1 MPYSPQGD
9 TMKFTCDKTSLF
21 REISFAQEVIASK
34 NALSIMSNVYLEA
47 SDSRLLIR
55 ATDVKVSF
63 ETSIPVDEVAPGSM
77 TVFCDK
83 LTGILSSLPDGD
95 LVVEQDEGR
104 AVLKPTAKKVR
115 FQLKTLSG
123 EKFPELP
130 RAEPELFFEIPSRE
144 FKRMVTQTI
153 FSVSTDE
160 TRYFMNGVFMEKSQ
174 DGGLVMVST
183 DGRRLAFVKNDFDG
197 ALPDFRAV
205 IIPTKVLGIINK
217 RLSDEGTI
225 AIAIT
230 DKSIFFRFNTYQISS
245 VLIEGQFPNY
255 QKVIPQGQKFSF
267 SVRKSDI
274 LEALKRVSIFVE
286 QKSNRTFFSLSEGN
300 LVLSSEET
308 EIGAAREEIPCEY
321 SGEDTTI
328 ALNYR
333 YIEEPLRVLDAENL
347 VVDFSDPSRAI
358 TLGPEPRGDY
368 FHIVM
373 PMQID

>member
-1 MPYSPQGD
+1 
-9 TMKFTCDKTSLF
+9 MKFTCDKTSLF

-47 SDSRLLIR
+47 SDSKLLIR

-63 ETSIPVDEVAPGSM
+63 ETSIPVDEVVPGSM

-174 DGGLVMVST
+174 DGALIMVST

-197 ALPDFRAV
+197 TLPDFRAV

-217 RLSDEGTI
+217 RLSDEGMI

-267 SVRKSDI
+267 SVKKSDI
-274 LEALKRVSIFVE
+274 MEALKRVSIFVE

-333 YIEEPLRVLDAENL
+333 YIEEPLRVLDTENL

>member
-1 MPYSPQGD
+1 
-9 TMKFTCDKTSLF
+9 MKFTCDKSSLF
-21 REISFAQEVIASK
+21 REIAFAQEVIASK

-63 ETSIPVDEVAPGSM
+63 ETSVPVSDVVPGSL

-95 LVVEQDEGR
+95 LTVEQDEGR
-104 AVLKPTAKKVR
+104 VILKPAAKKVR

-123 EKFPELP
+123 EKYPELP
-130 RAEPELFFEIPSRE
+130 RAEPELYFEIPARD
-144 FKRMVTQTI
+144 FKKMVTQTI

-160 TRYFMNGVFMEKSQ
+160 TRYFMNGVFMEK
-174 DGGLVMVST
+174 GPEGAIVMVST
-183 DGRRLAFVKNDFDG
+183 DGRRLAYDKNEFG
-197 ALPDFRAV
+197 ISIPDFRPV

-217 RLSDEGTI
+217 RLSDEGMI
-225 AIAIT
+225 AVAIT
-230 DKSIFFRFNTYQISS
+230 DKSVFFRFNTYQISS

-255 QKVIPQGQKFSF
+255 QKVIPQNQTRSF
-267 SVRKSDI
+267 TAKKSE
-274 LEALKRVSIFVE
+274 LMEALRRVSIFVE
-286 QKSNRTFFSLSEGN
+286 QKSNRTFFTLSGGS

-308 EIGAAREEIPCEY
+308 EIGAAREEISCEY
-321 SGEDTTI
+321 EGDDATI

-333 YIEEPLRVLDAENL
+333 YIEEPLRVLDADTLCVE
-347 VVDFSDPSRAI
+347 FSDPSRAI
-358 TLGPEPRGDY
+358 TLRPEPRGDY